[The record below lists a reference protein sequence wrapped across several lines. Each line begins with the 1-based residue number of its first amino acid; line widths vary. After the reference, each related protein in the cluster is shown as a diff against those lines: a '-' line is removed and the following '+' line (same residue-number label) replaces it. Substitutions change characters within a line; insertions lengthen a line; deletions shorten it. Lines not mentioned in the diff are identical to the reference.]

1 MIVIIHGTKSVSKC
15 EQIYRKVFLSFLYCS
30 MYLLARTI
38 YAVISSVGRV
48 SWIEYSITNVF
59 IKLNPSA
66 LRPHQSSLVDVPR
79 RLALQGS
86 VLLFVALQII
96 SQPRL
101 FFSPHGKVQPDIKSF
116 LFICHQA
123 SRFPRRSA
131 KERSHDLKKCEQ
143 TKGWWTEQTKSPI
156 KRSGKAS
163 DLLSAHFCQK
173 KQPILVVFFLR
184 SFKSH
189 VKNML
194 CLTLF

>member
-101 FFSPHGKVQPDIKSF
+101 FFLHMVKCSRTLSHFCSSAIRRLVFHGG
-116 LFICHQA
+116 L
-123 SRFPRRSA
+123 
-131 KERSHDLKKCEQ
+131 LKKEAM
-143 TKGWWTEQTKSPI
+143 TLRNANKL
-156 KRSGKAS
+156 KAGE
-163 DLLSAHFCQK
+163 LSK
-173 KQPILVVFFLR
+173 PKVP
-184 SFKSH
+184 
-189 VKNML
+189 
-194 CLTLF
+194 